1 MLKLDDRQTA
11 AVQSAVTSTD
21 VRLVADVRPSA
32 DAGPSA
38 DAPQP
43 VESRPAAEARQSA
56 DVRPPADAKQSGEAR
71 RLPSP
76 ERHLTVTP
84 LDMRQPR
91 FATKMRGFDRD
102 EVTAFLE
109 EAATG
114 YENALRE
121 NDRLRQDIVRLE
133 ASLNQ
138 FRELEGSLKSTL
150 LSAQKVADDMREN
163 ANQEA
168 ARILR
173 EAESRA
179 DLLSEKSQ
187 MRLQEAEREAQTRLQ
202 ELEREIDG
210 MRLKRREAETNIEA
224 IISTLHST
232 VDFVRELDR
241 RERENRVVPHR
252 VAAVAHA

>member
-1 MLKLDDRQTA
+1 MLKLEDAPTTVIAPEDRE
-11 AVQSAVTSTD
+11 SADS
-21 VRLVADVRPSA
+21 RPSPEA
-32 DAGPSA
+32 KPSA
-38 DAPQP
+38 
-43 VESRPAAEARQSA
+43 E
-56 DVRPPADAKQSGEAR
+56 GR

-76 ERHLTVTP
+76 ERHMGVMP

-102 EVTAFLE
+102 EVTAFLD

-114 YENALRE
+114 YEAALRE
-121 NDRLRQDIVRLE
+121 NERLRQDIVRLE
-133 ASLNQ
+133 AALNQ
-138 FRELEGSLKSTL
+138 FRELEGSLKTTL
-150 LSAQKVADDMREN
+150 VSAQKVADDMRAN
-163 ANQEA
+163 ATQEA
-168 ARILR
+168 ARIVR

-179 DLLSEKSQ
+179 DLLTEKSQ
-187 MRLQEAEREAQTRLQ
+187 MRLQEMERDGQTRLQ